1 MKEVKAKTDDS
12 VWRRDEESGASYA
25 LKLTAAGAK
34 AIVADEDAE
43 PENADNEGG
52 ALENHSQLAV
62 PSETAV
68 QVAPSAEAMEPVAAG
83 PSAPRSGSKLARVI
97 ELLQRD
103 HGATI
108 DELIDATDWLAHTTR
123 AALTGLRKRGYS
135 VVIDRSEQS
144 FYRIQADL
152 SAGDRAFV
160 ARQVEERANS
170 AAARKPA
177 QHSRSRARRSSRP
190 PMPPSQ
196 TFSSSLARSGSATT
210 SCVGPWTTSSEIATS
225 GADGP
230 SGLQS
235 GRGGGGSRAD
245 DGVEKHRL
253 NRIA

>member
-1 MKEVKAKTDDS
+1 MFIKLTDTQLVILSAAAQREDRCLVAPTLKGGAAQRVAKKLISSGLVKEVKAKTDDP

-34 AIVADEDAE
+34 AIVADEDVE

-52 ALENHSQLAV
+52 ALENHSQPAV

-123 AALTGLRKRGYS
+123 AALTGLRKRGYA
-135 VVIDRSEQS
+135 VVIDRSERGS

-152 SAGDRAFV
+152 SAGDRASV

-177 QHSRSRARRSSRP
+177 QHSRSRARR
-190 PMPPSQ
+190 
-196 TFSSSLARSGSATT
+196 AA
-210 SCVGPWTTSSEIATS
+210 
-225 GADGP
+225 
-230 SGLQS
+230 
-235 GRGGGGSRAD
+235 
-245 DGVEKHRL
+245 
-253 NRIA
+253 

>member
-1 MKEVKAKTDDS
+1 MSIKLTDTQLVILSAAAQREDRCLVAPPTLKGGAAQRVAKKLISSGLVKEVKAKTGDP

-34 AIVADEDAE
+34 AIVADEDVE

-52 ALENHSQLAV
+52 ALENHSQPAV

-123 AALTGLRKRGYS
+123 AALTGLRKRGYA
-135 VVIDRSEQS
+135 VVIDRSERGS

-152 SAGDRAFV
+152 SAGDRASV

-177 QHSRSRARRSSRP
+177 QHSRSRARR
-190 PMPPSQ
+190 
-196 TFSSSLARSGSATT
+196 AA
-210 SCVGPWTTSSEIATS
+210 
-225 GADGP
+225 
-230 SGLQS
+230 
-235 GRGGGGSRAD
+235 
-245 DGVEKHRL
+245 
-253 NRIA
+253 